1 MQYGAQTTADSLAES
16 PLAKS
21 TDAIFWYEFNS
32 GPRPCLIYSEAA
44 AAAAAATSTAIAT
57 ANTTATAAA
66 AATAAATAVYPGVV
80 NLQTVILYGS
90 PSPSLCR

>member
-1 MQYGAQTTADSLAES
+1 MRYGAQTTADSLAES

-44 AAAAAATSTAIAT
+44 AAAAAAATVAASSTAT
-57 ANTTATAAA
+57 TTTTTTTATK
-66 AATAAATAVYPGVV
+66 
-80 NLQTVILYGS
+80 QK
-90 PSPSLCR
+90 

>member
-1 MQYGAQTTADSLAES
+1 MPLPRVVIILMQYGAQTTADSLAES

-44 AAAAAATSTAIAT
+44 AAAAAAAAVAATSTAT
-57 ANTTATAAA
+57 TTTTTTATK
-66 AATAAATAVYPGVV
+66 
-80 NLQTVILYGS
+80 QK
-90 PSPSLCR
+90 